1 MKLVIQIEDDKGVT
15 LMRAEIPFTYLS
27 EELIKMLSGAG

>member
-1 MKLVIQIEDDKGVT
+1 MKLEDGKGDI
-15 LMRAEIPFTYLS
+15 LMRVEIPS